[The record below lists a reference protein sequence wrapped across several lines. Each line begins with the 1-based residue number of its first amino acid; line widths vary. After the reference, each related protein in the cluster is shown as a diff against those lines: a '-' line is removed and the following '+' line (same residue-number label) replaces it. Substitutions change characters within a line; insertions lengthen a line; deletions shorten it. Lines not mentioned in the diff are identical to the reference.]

1 MMWPKY
7 WSFSFSISPSNEH
20 PGLISFKMDWLDL
33 LAVQGTLK
41 SLLQHLSSKA
51 PIFRCSAF
59 FTVQLSHA
67 YMTTGKTIALTRW
80 TFVGKVMS
88 LLFNM
93 LSRLVITFLPS
104 SKHLLI
110 SWLQSPST
118 PPPGDPRPL
127 QALLDGRGLCAN
139 ASAVGRLRPYL
150 LPAPPAPG
158 NGSESEEDHSMGST
172 ESQALPSTHRVPDSK
187 FHPVHNKMDV
197 IKKGHAKDS
206 QRYKVDYES
215 QSTDTQNF
223 SSESKRET
231 EYGPCRRE
239 MEDTLNHLK
248 FLNMLSPRGIHIP
261 NCDKKGFYKKKQ
273 CRPSKGRK
281 RGFCWCVDK
290 YGQPLPGFDVKGK
303 GDVQCYSMD
312 SK

>member
-1 MMWPKY
+1 MQRARPALW
-7 WSFSFSISPSNEH
+7 
-20 PGLISFKMDWLDL
+20 
-33 LAVQGTLK
+33 A
-41 SLLQHLSSKA
+41 A
-51 PIFRCSAF
+51 
-59 FTVQLSHA
+59 
-67 YMTTGKTIALTRW
+67 ALTALA
-80 TFVGKVMS
+80 
-88 LLFNM
+88 LLRGPPAARAGAGVAGAGPVVRCEPCDARA
-93 LSRLVITFLPS
+93 LAQCPPPPAASACAELVREPGCGCCLTCALREGEPCGVYTERCGAG
-104 SKHLLI
+104 LRC
-110 SWLQSPST
+110 Q
-118 PPPGDPRPL
+118 PPPGEPRPL

-139 ASAVGRLRPYL
+139 ASAASRLRAYL
-150 LPAPPAPG
+150 LPALSAPG
-158 NGSESEEDHSMGST
+158 NSSESEEDHSAGSVDN
-172 ESQALPSTHRVPDSK
+172 QAVPSTHRMPDPK
-187 FHPVHNKMDV
+187 FHTIHTKMDV

-290 YGQPLPGFDVKGK
+290 YGQPLPGYDARGK
-303 GDVQCYSMD
+303 GDVQCYSME